1 MGQGGCAAKEDR
13 AVGESLTR
21 ETTPGRDTGPGQ
33 DRDPL
38 RAGLLLG
45 TVRGIQIRVNWSV
58 AVIFALIA
66 FGLAAWQFPA
76 VSPHQATLTY
86 VLAGILTTLV
96 YFASL
101 LAHEIAHSLMARRY
115 GLTVKSI
122 TLWLFGGVSELSG
135 EVPGPAAEAR
145 IAGVGPLTSLLLGG
159 FFTGLAVL
167 VGTGHP
173 ARASIPGVIY
183 YALWYLGITNVMLAV
198 FNVLPAAP
206 LDGGRLLRAVVWWRT
221 GDRTKATVWAD
232 RAGQVL
238 GWTCIVGGLYA
249 FFLTSDWSWVWISLI
264 GLFLAG
270 AATAEAQQAVLASR
284 LRGVRASQVMT
295 PDPVT
300 VPGSMTVSEF
310 IGDQLFRA
318 RYNSFP
324 VTADGGDTVTGLVTL
339 DRIKQVP
346 ASQRDLTRL
355 ADIACPLSDIVTASP
370 QDPVADILP
379 RLAQCADRR
388 ALVFSGGHLAG
399 IITPSDI
406 TRMIDRLGLGQSR

>member
-1 MGQGGCAAKEDR
+1 MGQGRCAAKEDR

-45 TVRGIQIRVNWSV
+45 TVRGMQIRVNWSV
-58 AVIFALIA
+58 ALIFALIA

-159 FFTGLAVL
+159 VFTGLAVL

-173 ARASIPGVIY
+173 GDI
-183 YALWYLGITNVMLAV
+183 
-198 FNVLPAAP
+198 VLPRERAKY
-206 LDGGRLLRAVVWWRT
+206 GGY
-221 GDRTKATVWAD
+221 GDR
-232 RAGQVL
+232 R
-238 GWTCIVGGLYA
+238 
-249 FFLTSDWSWVWISLI
+249 
-264 GLFLAG
+264 
-270 AATAEAQQAVLASR
+270 
-284 LRGVRASQVMT
+284 
-295 PDPVT
+295 
-300 VPGSMTVSEF
+300 VPGRGT
-310 IGDQLFRA
+310 A
-318 RYNSFP
+318 RGRRRPAGTAAFP
-324 VTADGGDTVTGLVTL
+324 
-339 DRIKQVP
+339 
-346 ASQRDLTRL
+346 
-355 ADIACPLSDIVTASP
+355 
-370 QDPVADILP
+370 
-379 RLAQCADRR
+379 
-388 ALVFSGGHLAG
+388 
-399 IITPSDI
+399 
-406 TRMIDRLGLGQSR
+406 